1 MFIKSGDSKYH
12 PRDGETLDPQKLNAN
27 FRDAAQKIRYVQSLK
42 YTYSVMQFDLIG
54 VDFSKPSEERRFII
68 RPPSDCEIVGC
79 HLSAVG
85 LTGDQSVTARWLS
98 PADLTAGGGL
108 SGQIALVS
116 ASSTGGAGTASPV
129 ASNVVLPDG
138 GETVSWD
145 YVTIENNP
153 SFATSEDITQRV
165 VRLSANNNYVIEMTS
180 SDSTLVLNSAKPAS
194 LTLWMRTNRGSFE
207 GWDMIEL
214 LDGSNIPY
222 VTPPAGGD
230 PRGIGNIID
239 DLSAQAALAI
249 SASNSETHRCDVV
262 RVGSPIDVAAA
273 VDDLS
278 NDLSQRIPRPPKV
291 LDNAPYAT
299 APDSLKTNTEW
310 GLHRVDFVMVSSDAA
325 FGAGYNPALEL
336 LSDGV
341 IAPPA
346 AGTNFYK
353 ISDPTVS
360 AFKEVYIQGPTADG
374 SGAGL
379 EDQIHSETAGTNPLD
394 PAKDLHFSPAMTS
407 ATENVASVYMYIWY
421 KLNT

>member
-1 MFIKSGDSKYH
+1 MFIKSGDSKYY

-116 ASSTGGAGTASPV
+116 ASSTGGAGTASPA

-145 YVTIENNP
+145 YVTIENNA

-239 DLSAQAALAI
+239 DLSAQAALAV
-249 SASNSETHRCDVV
+249 SASNSETYRCDVV
-262 RVGSPIDVAAA
+262 RVGSPVNVLAA

-291 LDNAPYAT
+291 LDNAPFAG
-299 APDSLKTNTEW
+299 ASDSFKTNAEW
-310 GLHRVDFVMVSSDAA
+310 GLHRVDFVMVSSDCA
-325 FGAGYNPALEL
+325 
-336 LSDGV
+336 
-341 IAPPA
+341 IR
-346 AGTNFYK
+346 
-353 ISDPTVS
+353 
-360 AFKEVYIQGPTADG
+360 Q
-374 SGAGL
+374 
-379 EDQIHSETAGTNPLD
+379 
-394 PAKDLHFSPAMTS
+394 
-407 ATENVASVYMYIWY
+407 
-421 KLNT
+421 